1 MTRIHLSIGLAPAF
15 ALMTACTS
23 PPPATQPVRMQKIEP
38 PAQGEKRKLS
48 LRTGDPG
55 TVVGDVVAANVD
67 DLAIARVVVGSG
79 SAVIVP
85 ESMGATLLHV
95 TTKDGE
101 IEDIEVRVAAGDP
114 LHHAVGVGESFVVPM
129 TNVKDY
135 SVGLPDV
142 VLTSLTSDGKNLV
155 VTGRKEGRTT
165 LVLFTASGSHTS
177 HQIVVLGSKG

>member
-1 MTRIHLSIGLAPAF
+1 A
-15 ALMTACTS
+15 ACVLVTGCAS
-23 PPPATQPVRMQKIEP
+23 PPPAAQPVRMQKIDP
-38 PAQGEKRKLS
+38 PAQREKRKLS

-67 DLAIARVVVGSG
+67 DSAIARVVVGSA

-85 ESMGATLLHV
+85 ENTGTTLLHV

-101 IEDIEVRVAAGDP
+101 VEDIEVHVAAGDP

-129 TNVKDY
+129 ANVKDY

-142 VLTSLTSDGKNLV
+142 VLTSLTTDGKNLV

-165 LVLFTASGSHTS
+165 LVLFSASGSHTS
-177 HQIVVLGSKG
+177 HQIVALGSKG